1 MAMQNVSGLDVLNDI
16 QENNKMISKLLKW
29 LSNTIAGQE
38 WSTNQG
44 KRRKNSLHFQNLFNT

>member
-1 MAMQNVSGLDVLNDI
+1 MQNVSGLDVLNDI

-29 LSNTIAGQE
+29 LSNTFDGQE
-38 WSTNQG
+38 WSTNQE

>member
-1 MAMQNVSGLDVLNDI
+1 MQNVSGLDVLNDI

-29 LSNTIAGQE
+29 LSNTIDGQE